1 MKQVSLLVE
10 DYHYEKLKDMAW
22 KRRISMCELFR
33 DMIDEL
39 GNKENNK
46 DIDIIKTGLKVI
58 SNMLQGRLDGNF
70 HTMSDEKIL
79 ESVDDLI
86 KYMEG

>member
-22 KRRISMCELFR
+22 KRKISMCELFR

-39 GNKENNK
+39 EEEKEN
-46 DIDIIKTGLKVI
+46 DIYKK
-58 SNMLQGRLDGNF
+58 
-70 HTMSDEKIL
+70 
-79 ESVDDLI
+79 
-86 KYMEG
+86 